1 MSKKIIT
8 IKEYEL
14 TTDYFFRKEL
24 RLMIFYIYFLT
35 SLIILL
41 LTWSYFLNVDILVK
55 SRGVVRPIKKI
66 SSVLNQFE
74 GNLTKVNYQ
83 DGKTVKKDDLLYS
96 IDTFIL
102 ENNYLKNIALLNKEN
117 KEICFLLTLKES
129 LIAKKS
135 FFKDKDNEY
144 YYLYQKQKYKNKRLE
159 AILRATKM
167 EYSKYKSLGSDYV
180 SGMDLEKFRRA
191 YEEALYDYKMSDA
204 ELLSKL
210 NNKIFKLKEK
220 TENIIKENIDLKNQ
234 IDKGSVKAPITGTIQ
249 CSKVFNKGDYIPKDQ
264 KVLDIVPQASKLKM
278 IVDIANKDISKIKVG
293 QLIKY
298 RIDSLLYKE
307 YGVSRGKVVKIS
319 PDSSNKGSFRMEGTI
334 DREMLENN
342 HGNQEL
348 LKIGMTSDIRIVTT
362 QKSVLRVILEKLNFM
377 NE

>member
-1 MSKKIIT
+1 MSKKIMT

-41 LTWSYFLNVDILVK
+41 LTWSYFFKIDILVK
-55 SRGVVRPIKKI
+55 SRGIVRPIKKI

-83 DGKTVKKDDLLYS
+83 DGKKVKKDDLLYS

-102 ENNYLKNIALLNKEN
+102 ENNYLKNNDLLRKEE
-117 KEICFLLTLKES
+117 KEIYFLVTLKES
-129 LIAKKS
+129 LVAKKS
-135 FFKDKDNEY
+135 FFKEKDNEY
-144 YYLYQKQKYKNKRLE
+144 YYLYQKQNYKDKRLE
-159 AILRATKM
+159 AILRAAKM
-167 EYSKYKSLGSDYV
+167 EYSKYKALGSDYV
-180 SGMDLEKFRRA
+180 SEMDLEKFRRA
-191 YEEALYDYKMSDA
+191 YEEALYNYKMSDA
-204 ELLSKL
+204 ELLSDI
-210 NNKIFKLKEK
+210 NNKIFTLKEK

-234 IDKGSVKAPITGTIQ
+234 IEKSSVKAPITGTIQ

-264 KVLDIVPQASKLKM
+264 KVLDIVPQGSKLKM

-307 YGVSRGKVVKIS
+307 YGISRGKVVKIS

-334 DREMLENN
+334 DKEILENN
-342 HGNQEL
+342 QGNQES

-362 QKSVLRVILEKLNFM
+362 QKSILRVILEKLNFM

>member
-41 LTWSYFLNVDILVK
+41 LTWSYFLNIDILVK

-66 SSVLNQFE
+66 SSVLNQFG
-74 GNLTKVNYQ
+74 GNLTTVNYQ
-83 DGKTVKKDDLLYS
+83 DGKKVKKDDLLYS

-102 ENNYLKNIALLNKEN
+102 ENNYLKNSDLLRKEE
-117 KEICFLLTLKES
+117 KEIKFLAVLKES
-129 LIAKKS
+129 LVAKKS

-144 YYLYQKQKYKNKRLE
+144 YYLYQKQNYKNKRLE
-159 AILRATKM
+159 AILRVTKM
-167 EYSKYKSLGSDYV
+167 EYSKYKVLGSDYV
-180 SGMDLEKFRRA
+180 SEMDLEKYRRA
-191 YEEALYDYKMSDA
+191 YEEALYNYKMSDA

-210 NNKIFKLKEK
+210 NNKIFTLKEK

-249 CSKVFNKGDYIPKDQ
+249 CNKVFNKGDYIPKDE
-264 KVLDIVPQASKLKM
+264 KVLDIIPQGSKLKM

-307 YGVSRGKVVKIS
+307 YGISKGKVVKIS

-334 DREMLENN
+334 DKEILENN
-342 HGNQEL
+342 QGNQES

-362 QKSVLRVILEKLNFM
+362 QKSILRVILEKLNFM

>member
-1 MSKKIIT
+1 MSKKIMT

-41 LTWSYFLNVDILVK
+41 LTWSYFFNVDILVK
-55 SRGVVRPIKKI
+55 SRGIVRPIKKI

-83 DGKTVKKDDLLYS
+83 DGKKVKKGDLLYS

-102 ENNYLKNIALLNKEN
+102 ENNYLKNNDLLRKEE
-117 KEICFLLTLKES
+117 KEIYFLVTLKES
-129 LIAKKS
+129 LVAKKS
-135 FFKDKDNEY
+135 FFKEKDNEY
-144 YYLYQKQKYKNKRLE
+144 YYLYQKQNYKNKRLE
-159 AILRATKM
+159 AILRTTKM
-167 EYSKYKSLGSDYV
+167 EYSKYKSLGSNYV
-180 SGMDLEKFRRA
+180 SGMDLEKYRRA

-210 NNKIFKLKEK
+210 NNKIFTLKEK

-264 KVLDIVPQASKLKM
+264 KVLDIVPQSSKLKM

-307 YGVSRGKVVKIS
+307 YGISRGKVVKIS

-334 DREMLENN
+334 DKEILENN
-342 HGNQEL
+342 QGNRES

-362 QKSVLRVILEKLNFM
+362 QKSILRVILEKLNFM

>member
-1 MSKKIIT
+1 MSKKMMT

-41 LTWSYFLNVDILVK
+41 LTWSYFFNIDILVK

-66 SSVLNQFE
+66 SSILNQFE

-83 DGKTVKKDDLLYS
+83 DGKKVKKDDLLYS

-102 ENNYLKNIALLNKEN
+102 ENNYLKNSDLLRKEE
-117 KEICFLLTLKES
+117 KEIYFLATLKES
-129 LIAKKS
+129 LVAKKS

-144 YYLYQKQKYKNKRLE
+144 YYLYQKQKYKDKRLE
-159 AILRATKM
+159 AILRAAKM
-167 EYSKYKSLGSDYV
+167 EYLKYKALGSDYV
-180 SGMDLEKFRRA
+180 SEMDLEKYRRA
-191 YEEALYDYKMSDA
+191 YEEALYNYKMSDA
-204 ELLSKL
+204 ELLSEI
-210 NNKIFKLKEK
+210 NNKIFTLKEK

-234 IDKGSVKAPITGTIQ
+234 IEKGSVKAPITGTIQ

-264 KVLDIVPQASKLKM
+264 KVLDIVPQGSKLKM

-307 YGVSRGKVVKIS
+307 YGISKGKVVKIS

-334 DREMLENN
+334 DREILENN
-342 HGNQEL
+342 QGDRES

-362 QKSVLRVILEKLNFM
+362 QKSILRVILEKLNFM

>member
-55 SRGVVRPIKKI
+55 SRGIVRPIKKI

-83 DGKTVKKDDLLYS
+83 DGKKVKKDDLLYS

-102 ENNYLKNIALLNKEN
+102 ENNYLKNSALLNKEN
-117 KEICFLLTLKES
+117 KEIYFLATLKES

-135 FFKDKDNEY
+135 FFKDKDNEC
-144 YYLYQKQKYKNKRLE
+144 YYLYQKQKYKDKRLE

-180 SGMDLEKFRRA
+180 SEMDLEKYRRA

-210 NNKIFKLKEK
+210 NNKIFILKEK

-234 IDKGSVKAPITGTIQ
+234 IDKGSVKAPIKGTIQ
-249 CSKVFNKGDYIPKDQ
+249 CSKVFNKGDYIPKDE
-264 KVLDIVPQASKLKM
+264 KILDIVPQGSKLKM

-307 YGVSRGKVVKIS
+307 YGISIGTVVKIS

-334 DREMLENN
+334 DREILENN
-342 HGNQEL
+342 QGNQEL